1 MIHVISM
8 FHSDRSM
15 TGLERTGHRKRLK
28 CIGYPKT
35 LAKIT
40 HHHLIYFVTW
50 AKYHRISQLMTC
62 FLKQQ
67 SIKPFLS
74 SAA

>member
-1 MIHVISM
+1 MHFISKC
-8 FHSDRSM
+8 HS
-15 TGLERTGHRKRLK
+15 ERNTTDSVRTEHQKRLK

-35 LAKIT
+35 LAMIT

-50 AKYHRISQLMTC
+50 AKYHHISQLTTC